1 MSGRIS
7 GRADNV
13 PGHFQ
18 GVTLTES
25 ARESAE
31 SAAGQPL
38 SRHEALVQAFNDGL
52 QVVQSGGWPPWSP
65 MVQTH
70 ERGSPFCT
78 DVGCDYSFANS
89 RYQVLVNF
97 EHTQGW
103 PPMVHLRIKA
113 HDKRC
118 VRDWRDMQRVK
129 NEICGTD
136 AEGVELYPAEGRLV
150 DEVNEF
156 HIYVL
161 HPATCFPFGRKS
173 RATATPEAARDEKEI
188 EDGATPWQR
197 SFEDHH
203 NAEGCLP
210 RGQIEWSDWSP
221 GNSDGESA

>member
-1 MSGRIS
+1 MHEAMGVVSWEI
-7 GRADNV
+7 
-13 PGHFQ
+13 FQ
-18 GVTLTES
+18 GIILTEATRGATEQEATR
-25 ARESAE
+25 AR
-31 SAAGQPL
+31 
-38 SRHEALVQAFNDGL
+38 SREEALLQAFNDGM

-65 MVQTH
+65 MVQIH
-70 ERGSPFCT
+70 ERGSPFCA

-89 RYQVLVNF
+89 RYQVLVNY
-97 EHTQGW
+97 EDTQGW

-118 VRDWRDMQRVK
+118 VRDWRDMQRIK

-161 HPATCFPFGRKS
+161 HPATNFPFGRTA
-173 RATATPEAARDEKEI
+173 RATAPPEASARDAKGKVI
-188 EDGATPWQR
+188 DGAPWQR

-203 NAEGCLP
+203 NSEGCSP

-221 GNSDGESA
+221 ANPAGESA